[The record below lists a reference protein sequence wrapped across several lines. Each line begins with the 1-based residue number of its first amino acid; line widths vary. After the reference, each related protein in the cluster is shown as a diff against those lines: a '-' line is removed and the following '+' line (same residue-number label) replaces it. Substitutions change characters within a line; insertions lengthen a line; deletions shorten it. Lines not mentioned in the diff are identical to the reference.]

1 MKAKVVQ
8 GELRR
13 VLVFSCL
20 MLFPFAVCA
29 TTTAYSI
36 SSDFS
41 KKLMLSAG
49 PKVVAESRLNITVP
63 SGRMAKLKVT
73 FQDET
78 LAPYTTS
85 YIRATVADGSYYD
98 VPKSTAS
105 SLSLS
110 FQASTTVHL
119 GLIVTSRKSGYQPA
133 SVVYVLVEVS
143 FVSFSPGTVSV
154 SSARTVS
161 AGNTLYLTLTRSGGS
176 TGAIAVKY
184 KSQTSTGICGQDFA
198 YVKDIL
204 TWGDGDTSSRTIAV
218 PTYVNASTPYP
229 KMLRVKLST
238 LTTGDYTGYVAPRL
252 SESKIYA
259 TMEAKFNPGTIK
271 VTKAVSM
278 GSIMATSISEPW
290 VVHPGDTL
298 RLRLSRVGGSDG
310 SIAVKYKTQT
320 STGICG
326 EDFDYVKEILT
337 WSHGDAS
344 DRMIDVQTYNKSWK
358 SYPLLL
364 RVKLSTL
371 ATGVY
376 SGNLVPTLAP
386 QKIYVEMR

>member
-1 MKAKVVQ
+1 MKEMLQV
-8 GELRR
+8 ELRR
-13 VLVFSCL
+13 VLALACSMALSC
-20 MLFPFAVCA
+20 AVHAA
-29 TTTAYSI
+29 TTSHAI

-41 KKLMLSAG
+41 KTLTLSGGQITVNA
-49 PKVVAESRLNITVP
+49 SRLNITVP

-73 FQDET
+73 FLNET
-78 LAPYTTS
+78 RTS
-85 YIRATVADGSYYD
+85 YAMSSIRATMADGSYYI
-98 VPKSTAS
+98 VPKSTTS

-110 FQASTTVHL
+110 FPANTTVHL
-119 GLIVTSRKSGYQPA
+119 GLLVTSSSLSAKYGSTVQVRVDVTYA
-133 SVVYVLVEVS
+133 TY
-143 FVSFSPGTVSV
+143 FPGTVYV
-154 SSARTVS
+154 SSSRTVS

-184 KSQTSTGICGQDFA
+184 KSQTSTGICGQDFD
-198 YVKDIL
+198 YVKDVL

-218 PTYVNASTPYP
+218 PTHVNTSTAYP

-238 LTTGDYTGYVAPRL
+238 LTTGDYAGYVAPKL

-259 TMEAKFNPGTIK
+259 TIEGNFNPGTIK

-278 GSIMATSISEPW
+278 GSLMATSISEPW

-326 EDFDYVKEILT
+326 EDFDYVKDILT
-337 WSHGDAS
+337 WSNGDSS
-344 DRMIDVQTYNKSWK
+344 DRTIDIQTYNNSWK

-371 ATGVY
+371 ATGAY
-376 SGNLVPTLAP
+376 SGNLVPDLAP
-386 QKIYVEMR
+386 SKIYAEMR